1 MDITISKGGD
11 VSIGIEKLE
20 KEKKWYQRLIN
31 GDMFLA
37 LLVSELF
44 EELLEEAIATGIT
57 WIIGKLVSVLFI
69 IALTQGTKI
78 IIKMI
83 VKSITYRDGNDKMAT
98 IKNFFTKAKK
108 VLTENVI
115 WSNKLTISG
124 IFASAFMLLEGTDVV
139 NVIATL
145 PELTVNGFNVM
156 PYLVYAVLGILSM
169 VGVGK
174 QGFESVKTY
183 LTRIHTKDAV
193 KEAKKEAKEEKKAIA
208 KKTKELELQARAV
221 TEAKAKALVEA
232 EKAANNN

>member
-1 MDITISKGGD
+1 
-11 VSIGIEKLE
+11 
-20 KEKKWYQRLIN
+20 
-31 GDMFLA
+31 MFFA

-44 EELLEEAIATGIT
+44 EELLEEAIATGIS

-69 IALTQGTKI
+69 VALTQGTKI
-78 IIKMI
+78 IIKRV
-83 VKSITYRDGNDKMAT
+83 VKSITYREGNDKMAK

-124 IFASAFMLLEGTDVV
+124 IFASAFMLLEGVDVV

-145 PELTVNGFNVM
+145 PELLVYGFNIM
-156 PYLVYAVLGILSM
+156 PYLVYGILGLLAM
-169 VGVGK
+169 FGVGK

-183 LTRIHTKDAV
+183 LTRIHANQEVKD
-193 KEAKKEAKEEKKAIA
+193 AKKEAREEKKAIA
-208 KKTKELELQARAV
+208 KKTRELELQARAN

-232 EKAANNN
+232 EKASKNN

>member
-1 MDITISKGGD
+1 M
-11 VSIGIEKLE
+11 SIGIEKLE

-78 IIKMI
+78 IIKRV
-83 VKSITYRDGNDKMAT
+83 VKSITYREGNDKMAK

-124 IFASAFMLLEGTDVV
+124 IFAYAFMLLEGTDVV
-139 NVIATL
+139 NVIAAL
-145 PELTVNGFNVM
+145 PELTVYGFNVM
-156 PYLVYAVLGILSM
+156 PYVVYAILGILSM

-174 QGFESVKTY
+174 QGFEGVKTY
-183 LTRIHTKDAV
+183 LARVHAKDEIKV
-193 KEAKKEAKEEKKAIA
+193 AKKEAKKEKKAIA

>member
-1 MDITISKGGD
+1 
-11 VSIGIEKLE
+11 
-20 KEKKWYQRLIN
+20 
-31 GDMFLA
+31 MFFA

-44 EELLEEAIATGIT
+44 EELLEEAIATGIS

-69 IALTQGTKI
+69 VALTQGTKI
-78 IIKMI
+78 IIKRV
-83 VKSITYRDGNDKMAT
+83 VKSITYREGNDKMAK

-124 IFASAFMLLEGTDVV
+124 IFASAFMLLEGVDVV

-145 PELTVNGFNVM
+145 PELLVYGFNVM
-156 PYLVYAVLGILSM
+156 PYLVYGVLGLLAM
-169 VGVGK
+169 FGVGK

-183 LTRIHTKDAV
+183 LTRVHANQEVKDAR
-193 KEAKKEAKEEKKAIA
+193 KERREEKKAIA
-208 KKTKELELQARAV
+208 KKTRELELQARAN

-232 EKAANNN
+232 EKASKNN

>member
-1 MDITISKGGD
+1 
-11 VSIGIEKLE
+11 
-20 KEKKWYQRLIN
+20 
-31 GDMFLA
+31 MFFA

-44 EELLEEAIATGIT
+44 EELLEEAIATGIS

-69 IALTQGTKI
+69 VALTQGTKI
-78 IIKMI
+78 IIKRV
-83 VKSITYRDGNDKMAT
+83 VKSITYREGNDKMAK

-124 IFASAFMLLEGTDVV
+124 IFASAFMLLEGVDVV

-145 PELTVNGFNVM
+145 PELLVYGFNIM
-156 PYLVYAVLGILSM
+156 PYLVYGILGLLAM
-169 VGVGK
+169 FGVGK

-183 LTRIHTKDAV
+183 LTRIHAIQEVKD
-193 KEAKKEAKEEKKAIA
+193 AKKEKKEEKKAIA
-208 KKTKELELQARAV
+208 KKTRELELQARAN

-232 EKAANNN
+232 EKASKNN

>member
-1 MDITISKGGD
+1 
-11 VSIGIEKLE
+11 
-20 KEKKWYQRLIN
+20 
-31 GDMFLA
+31 MFFA

-44 EELLEEAIATGIT
+44 EELLEEAIATGIS

-69 IALTQGTKI
+69 VALTQGTKI
-78 IIKMI
+78 IIKRV
-83 VKSITYRDGNDKMAT
+83 VKSITYREGNDKMAK

-124 IFASAFMLLEGTDVV
+124 IFASAFMLLEGVDVV

-145 PELTVNGFNVM
+145 PELLVYGFNVM
-156 PYLVYAVLGILSM
+156 PYLVYGVLGLLAM
-169 VGVGK
+169 FGVGK

-183 LTRIHTKDAV
+183 LTRIHANQEVKD
-193 KEAKKEAKEEKKAIA
+193 AKKEAREEKKAIA
-208 KKTKELELQARAV
+208 KKTRELELQARAN

-232 EKAANNN
+232 EKASKNN